1 MSREIFFKYRL
12 TFKRNLFKLLNNDGR
27 GNSGRAGLTVQKN
40 R

>member
-1 MSREIFFKYRL
+1 MSSKIFLKYCL

-27 GNSGRAGLTVQKN
+27 RNSGRAGLTVQKN